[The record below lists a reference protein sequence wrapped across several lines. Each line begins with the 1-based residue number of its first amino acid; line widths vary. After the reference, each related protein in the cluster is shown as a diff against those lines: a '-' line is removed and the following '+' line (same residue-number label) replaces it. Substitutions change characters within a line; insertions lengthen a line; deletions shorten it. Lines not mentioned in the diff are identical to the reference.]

1 MKNIEDPR
9 IPGLQVALDPDA
21 VTQLLVDNFPEFRQG
36 FQVLEAR
43 IIDVQYKPG
52 MQCLVLYR
60 LKFHVPDAYRS
71 RRQEI
76 IIDALPEGEA
86 PVDIP
91 EQLLARYST
100 NQNRYLPTPC
110 AYDRKAHI
118 AIHAFPL
125 DPVLTQ
131 LSDIMDSEIMKRK
144 FHDLW
149 RDRRIGDSTVVAVG
163 GRDLVL
169 SDEGVLHEAI
179 VTREGLELRGR
190 HSVLEGRG
198 WTAPSIVGSTL
209 VLRNETELAAYA
221 F

>member
-1 MKNIEDPR
+1 MMKNIEDPR

-125 DPVLTQ
+125 DPVMTQ
-131 LSDIMDSEIMKRK
+131 LSDIMDGEIMKRK

-149 RDRRIGDSTVVAVG
+149 RDRRIRVRRVIPTVLAYTPISIATILYEIGHQNNQALFLEHHHRKLLHHCTFPDVIT
-163 GRDLVL
+163 RVL
-169 SDEGVLHEAI
+169 
-179 VTREGLELRGR
+179 
-190 HSVLEGRG
+190 
-198 WTAPSIVGSTL
+198 
-209 VLRNETELAAYA
+209 